1 MPLRDSYKTIF
12 DKRALDYIK
21 ALNIFPE
28 VRRDEFNSFIQLL
41 QLKENENFLD
51 APCGTGICASFINE
65 SIQYTGLDPCATFAD
80 YCKNCGLNT
89 IQADM
94 EQQIFAKDNFDV
106 IGSLAGV
113 HHISDRKALYSE
125 WYRILKPGGRLILLD
140 VEENSLPSIFLNNF
154 VNQYNSMGH
163 QGLFLNENDKT
174 LLNMAG
180 FKDIEYKEIESKW
193 TALNKEAMCKFMRVL
208 FTLDKLK
215 NDILLGEE
223 LNKGFK
229 TIETNL
235 SYQIIWSLTCIK
247 AKKIV

>member
-1 MPLRDSYKTIF
+1 
-12 DKRALDYIK
+12 
-21 ALNIFPE
+21 
-28 VRRDEFNSFIQLL
+28 
-41 QLKENENFLD
+41 
-51 APCGTGICASFINE
+51 
-65 SIQYTGLDPCATFAD
+65 
-80 YCKNCGLNT
+80 
-89 IQADM
+89 
-94 EQQIFAKDNFDV
+94 
-106 IGSLAGV
+106 
-113 HHISDRKALYSE
+113 
-125 WYRILKPGGRLILLD
+125 
-140 VEENSLPSIFLNNF
+140 
-154 VNQYNSMGH
+154 MGH